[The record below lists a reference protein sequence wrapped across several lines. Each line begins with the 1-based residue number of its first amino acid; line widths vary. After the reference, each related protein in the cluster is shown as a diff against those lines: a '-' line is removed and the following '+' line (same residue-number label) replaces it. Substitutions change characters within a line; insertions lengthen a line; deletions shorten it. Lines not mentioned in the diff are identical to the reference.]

1 MTPILRASLI
11 SAALLFAAAP
21 ALADP
26 AQNGPWHHA
35 TSLLG
40 EPKYPEGFA
49 HFDYVNVDAP
59 KGGLVRLDEQGSFD
73 TFNPILPEG
82 EPATGL
88 GLVYE
93 TLTETPL
100 DDTNASYGHIA
111 EAWAFP
117 PDYSSTTFRLNPKAK
132 WQDGQAITA
141 EDVIWSFDTSIKLN
155 PNMAQYYADVTKV
168 EETAPGEVTFF
179 FSTTNNRELPTILGQ
194 MLVLPKHWWEGKDA
208 NGKQRDVSASTLE
221 LPMGSGPYKMKAYVA
236 GSSITYERDPNWWGA
251 TEPVGIGQY
260 NFDTIRY
267 EYFRDLDV
275 AFEGF
280 KGDQFDYWLENRA
293 ARWANSYDF
302 PAAQDGRVIKELF
315 PNSYRDSGLMVG
327 FVPNLRIDK
336 FKDPRVRH
344 ALMLAFD
351 FESLNKTLFYGQYER
366 INSYFYGLPF
376 ASKGLPTGKELE
388 ILDSVKD
395 KLPPEVFTT
404 EYKSPVAGDP
414 AKLRENLRQALELL
428 TAAGYTLN
436 GNQLV
441 DASGKQL
448 TFEIL
453 LNGPTI
459 EPVATAW
466 QTNLRS
472 IGIEATIRPV
482 DSAEYINRVR
492 SRDFEMIYSGW
503 SQSMSPGNEQ
513 NFFWGS
519 SSADDAN
526 SSNYAGI
533 ADPGIDALIQKV
545 IFAKDRDELLA
556 ASAALD
562 RALLFNYF
570 VIPSYTL
577 RNERVARWDR
587 FSHPDP
593 LPEFSVGFPQVWWY
607 DQAKA
612 AKTGVA
618 Q

>member
-11 SAALLFAAAP
+11 SAALLFSAVP
-21 ALADP
+21 AIADP
-26 AQNGPWHHA
+26 AQNGPWNHA

-40 EPKYPEGFA
+40 EPKYPAGFP
-49 HFDYVNVDAP
+49 HFGYVNVDAP
-59 KGGLVRLDEQGSFD
+59 KGGLVRLDAMGSFD

-82 EPATGL
+82 EPGDGI

-132 WQDGQAITA
+132 WQDGQPITA
-141 EDVIWSFDTSIKLN
+141 GDVIWSFNTSIKLN

-194 MLVLPKHWWEGKDA
+194 MLVLPQHWWEGTDA
-208 NGKQRDVSASTLE
+208 NGKQRDIAASTQE
-221 LPMGSGPYKMKAYVA
+221 LPMGSGPYKMKEFVA
-236 GSSITYERDPNWWGA
+236 GSSITYERDPTWWGA

-260 NFDTIRY
+260 NFDLIRF

-280 KGDQFDYWLENRA
+280 KGDQFDWWLENRA

-302 PAAQDGRVIKELF
+302 PAAQDGRVVKELF
-315 PNSYRDSGLMVG
+315 PNSYRDSGVMVG
-327 FVPNLRIDK
+327 FIPNLRLDK
-336 FKDPRVRH
+336 FKDARVRH

-366 INSYFYGLPF
+366 INSFFYGLPF
-376 ASKGLPTGKELE
+376 ASKGLPSGAELD
-388 ILDSVKD
+388 ILKSVQD
-395 KLPPEVFTT
+395 KVPEEVFTT
-404 EYKSPVAGDP
+404 EYKSPVGGDP
-414 AKLRENLRQALELL
+414 ALLRENLRQALDLL

-441 DASGKQL
+441 DASGTQFA
-448 TFEIL
+448 FEIL

-472 IGIEATIRPV
+472 IGIEASIRPV

-503 SQSMSPGNEQ
+503 AQSMSPGNEQ

-519 SSADDAN
+519 ESAADAN

-533 ADPGIDALIQKV
+533 ADPGIDALIEKV

-593 LPEFSVGFPQVWWY
+593 LPEFSIGFPNVWWY
-607 DQAKA
+607 DEAKA

>member
-1 MTPILRASLI
+1 MTPILRASLT
-11 SAALLFAAAP
+11 AATLLLSPLP
-21 ALADP
+21 AFADP
-26 AQNGPWHHA
+26 AQNGEWHRA

-40 EPKYPEGFA
+40 EPKYPAGFP
-49 HFDYVNVDAP
+49 HFDYVNVNAP
-59 KGGLVRLDEQGSFD
+59 KGGLVRLDDLGSFD

-82 EPATGL
+82 EPGAGI
-88 GLVYE
+88 GYVYE

-111 EAWAFP
+111 EAWAYP
-117 PDYSSTTFRLNPKAK
+117 PDISSTTFRLNPKAK
-132 WQDGQAITA
+132 WQDGTQITT
-141 EDVIWSFDTSIKLN
+141 EDVIWSYETSIAIN
-155 PNMAQYYADVTKV
+155 PNMQNYYQDVTKV

-194 MLVLPKHWWEGKDA
+194 IMVLPKHWWEGKDA
-208 NGKQRDVSASTLE
+208 NGKQRDIHASTLE
-221 LPMGSGPYKMKAYVA
+221 LPMGSGPYKMKEYVA
-236 GSSITYERDPNWWGA
+236 GSSITYERDPNYWA
-251 TEPVGIGQY
+251 ANEPIGIGQN
-260 NFDTIRY
+260 NFDLIRF
-267 EYFRDLDV
+267 EYFRDPDV

-280 KGDQFDYWLENRA
+280 KGDQFDWWSENRA

-315 PNSYRDSGLMVG
+315 PQTYMDSGLMVG
-327 FVPNLRIDK
+327 FIPNLRIEK

-344 ALMLAFD
+344 ALLEAFD

-366 INSYFYGLPF
+366 ISSYYFGLPF
-376 ASKGLPTGKELE
+376 ASKGLPEGQELD
-388 ILDSVKD
+388 ILNAVKD
-395 KLPPEVFTT
+395 KIPPEVFTT
-404 EYKSPVAGDP
+404 PYANPVAGDP
-414 AKLRENLRQALELL
+414 AKLRENLRVALDLL
-428 TAAGYTLN
+428 TQAGYTLD
-436 GNQLV
+436 GNRLV
-441 DASGKQL
+441 DASGTQL

-472 IGIEATIRPV
+472 IGIEASIRPV

-503 SQSMSPGNEQ
+503 AQSLSLGNEQ
-513 NFFWGS
+513 NFFFGS
-519 SSADDAN
+519 GSASDEN
-526 SSNYAGI
+526 SSNYGGI
-533 ADPGIDALIQKV
+533 SDPGVDALIEKV
-545 IFAKDRDELLA
+545 IFAKDHTELLA

-562 RALLFNYF
+562 RVLLANYF

-577 RNERVARWDR
+577 RNERIARWDR

-593 LPEFSVGFPQVWWY
+593 LPTFSVGFPQVWWY
-607 DQAKA
+607 DDAKA

>member
-11 SAALLFAAAP
+11 SAALLFTAAP
-21 ALADP
+21 AIADP

-40 EPKYPEGFA
+40 EPKYPAGFP

-59 KGGLVRLDEQGSFD
+59 KGGLVRLDSTGSFD
-73 TFNPILPEG
+73 TFNPVLPEG
-82 EPATGL
+82 EPGDGI

-93 TLTETPL
+93 TLTERAL
-100 DDTNASYGHIA
+100 DDTSASYGHIA
-111 EAWAFP
+111 EAWAYP
-117 PDYSSTTFRLNPKAK
+117 PDYSSTTFRLNPRAK
-132 WQDGQAITA
+132 WQDGQPITVG
-141 EDVIWSFDTSIKLN
+141 DVIWSFNTSMTLN

-194 MLVLPKHWWEGKDA
+194 ILVLPQHWWEGTDA
-208 NGKQRDVSASTLE
+208 NGKQRDIGASTLE
-221 LPMGSGPYKMKAYVA
+221 LPMGSGPYKMKEYAA

-251 TEPVGIGQY
+251 TEPIGIGQN
-260 NFDTIRY
+260 NFDLIRF

-280 KGDQFDYWLENRA
+280 KGDQFDWWLENRA

-327 FVPNLRIDK
+327 FIPNLRKEK
-336 FKDPRVRH
+336 FQDADVRQ
-344 ALMLAFD
+344 AMMLAFD
-351 FESLNKTLFYGQYER
+351 FESLNKTLFYEQYER

-376 ASKGLPTGKELE
+376 ASKGLPSGAELA
-388 ILDSVKD
+388 ILESVRD
-395 KLPPEVFTT
+395 KIPPEVFTT
-404 EYKSPVAGDP
+404 EYVSPVGGDP
-414 AKLRENLRQALELL
+414 AKVRENLRQALDLL
-428 TAAGYTLN
+428 TGAGYTLN

-441 DASGKQL
+441 DAAGTQL

-466 QTNLRS
+466 QTNLRL
-472 IGIEATIRPV
+472 IGIEASIRVV

-492 SRDFEMIYSGW
+492 SRDFDMIYSGW
-503 SQSMSPGNEQ
+503 SQSMSLGNEQ
-513 NFFWGS
+513 NFFFGS
-519 SSADDAN
+519 GSADDNN

-533 ADPGIDALIQKV
+533 ADAGVDALIEKV

-556 ASAALD
+556 ASSALD
-562 RALLFNYF
+562 RVLLFNYF
-570 VIPSYTL
+570 VTPSYTL

-587 FSHPDP
+587 FSHPAE
-593 LPEFSVGFPQVWWY
+593 LPEFAIGFPQVWWY
-607 DQAKA
+607 DEAKA

>member
-1 MTPILRASLI
+1 MTPILRASLLT
-11 SAALLFAAAP
+11 AALLFTAAP

-26 AQNGPWHHA
+26 AQNGPWHYA

-40 EPKYPEGFA
+40 EPKYPEGFP
-49 HFDYVNVDAP
+49 HFDYVNLNAP

-82 EPATGL
+82 EAATGL
-88 GLVYE
+88 GLAYE

-111 EAWAFP
+111 EAWAYP
-117 PDYSSTTFRLNPKAK
+117 PDISSTTFRINPKAK
-132 WQDGQAITA
+132 WQDGEPITA
-141 EDVIWSFDTSIKLN
+141 NDVIWSYQTSIKVN
-155 PNMAQYYADVTKV
+155 PNMAQYYQDVTKV
-168 EETAPGEVTFF
+168 EETTPGEVTFF

-194 MLVLPKHWWEGKDA
+194 IMVLPQHWWEGTDA
-208 NGKQRDVSASTLE
+208 AGKTRDISASTLE
-221 LPMGSGPYKMKAYVA
+221 LPMGSGPYKMKEYSAN
-236 GSSITYERDPNWWGA
+236 SSITYERDPNWWA
-251 TEPVGIGQY
+251 AKEPIGLGQY
-260 NFDTIRY
+260 NFDLIRF

-280 KGDQFDYWLENRA
+280 KGDQFDWWLENRA

-302 PAAQDGRVIKELF
+302 PAAQDGRVVKELF
-315 PNSYRDSGLMVG
+315 PNTYRDSGLMVG
-327 FVPNLRIDK
+327 FIPNLRIDK
-336 FKDPRVRH
+336 FKDPKVRH

-366 INSYFYGLPF
+366 ISSYFFGLPF
-376 ASKGLPTGKELE
+376 ASKGLPTGAELD
-388 ILDSVKD
+388 ILNSVKD
-395 KLPPEVFTT
+395 KIPPEVFTT
-404 EYKSPVAGDP
+404 QYVSPVGGDP
-414 AKLRENLRQALELL
+414 AKLRENLRQALDLL

-472 IGIEATIRPV
+472 IGIEATIRSV

-492 SRDFEMIYSGW
+492 SRDFDMIYSGW

-513 NFFWGS
+513 NFFFGS
-519 SSADDAN
+519 GSATDEN

-533 ADPGIDALIQKV
+533 ADPGVDALIEKV
-545 IFAKDRDELLA
+545 VFAKDRDELLA

-562 RALLFNYF
+562 RVLLFNYF
-570 VIPSYTL
+570 VTPSYTL

-587 FSHPDP
+587 FSHPDV

-607 DQAKA
+607 DEAKA
-612 AKTGVA
+612 VKTGVV

>member
-11 SAALLFAAAP
+11 SAALLFTAVP
-21 ALADP
+21 AIADP
-26 AQNGPWHHA
+26 AQNGPWNHA

-40 EPKYPEGFA
+40 APKYPAGFP

-59 KGGLVRLDEQGSFD
+59 KGGLVRLDAMGSFD
-73 TFNPILPEG
+73 TFNPFLSEG
-82 EPATGL
+82 EPGDGIGL
-88 GLVYE
+88 IFE
-93 TLTETPL
+93 SLTQGAL
-100 DDTNASYGHIA
+100 DDTNASYGQLA

-117 PDYSSTTFRLNPKAK
+117 PDYSSVTFRLNPKAK
-132 WQDGQAITA
+132 WQDGQPVTTA
-141 EDVIWSFDTSIKLN
+141 DVIWSYETLIKLS
-155 PNMAQYYADVTKV
+155 PNAAQYYADVSKV

-179 FSTTNNRELPTILGQ
+179 FSTTNNRELPQILGQ
-194 MLVLPKHWWEGKDA
+194 VTVLPKHWWEGTDA
-208 NGKQRDVSASTLE
+208 NGKQRDIGASTLE
-221 LPMGSGPYKMKAYVA
+221 PPMGSGPYKMKEFVA

-251 TEPVGIGQY
+251 TEPAGIGQN
-260 NFDTIRY
+260 NFDLIRY

-280 KGDQFDYWLENRA
+280 KGDQFDWWAENRA

-315 PNSYRDSGLMVG
+315 PNTYRDSGVMVG
-327 FVPNLRIDK
+327 FIPNLRIDK

-388 ILDSVKD
+388 ILESVKD
-395 KLPPEVFTT
+395 KIPPEVFTT

-414 AKLRENLRQALELL
+414 ALLRENLRQALELL
-428 TAAGYTLN
+428 TSAGYTLN

-441 DASGKQL
+441 DASGTQL
-448 TFEIL
+448 TFEVL

-466 QTNLRS
+466 QTNLRL
-472 IGIEATIRPV
+472 IGIEASIRPV

-492 SRDFEMIYSGW
+492 SRDYEMIYSGW
-503 SQSMSPGNEQ
+503 GQSMSPGNEQ
-513 NFFWGS
+513 SYFFGS
-519 SSADDAN
+519 EAAADVN
-526 SSNYAGI
+526 SSNYGGI
-533 ADPGIDALIQKV
+533 ADPGIDALIDKV
-545 IFAKDRDELLA
+545 IFAKDRAELEA
-556 ASAALD
+556 ATAALD
-562 RALLFNYF
+562 RAMLFNYF
-570 VIPSYTL
+570 VIPSYAL
-577 RNERVARWDR
+577 RNERIARWDR

-607 DQAKA
+607 DEAKA